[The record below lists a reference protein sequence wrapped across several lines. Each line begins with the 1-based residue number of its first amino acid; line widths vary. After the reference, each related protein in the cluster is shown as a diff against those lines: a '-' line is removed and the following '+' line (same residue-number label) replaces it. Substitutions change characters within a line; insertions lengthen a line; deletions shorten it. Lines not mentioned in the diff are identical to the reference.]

1 MSLSLSIFQIFNS
14 DRKEKIYT
22 RNVIDDRIEIFIN
35 ISKILCSYKIR
46 EQYLY
51 INFEL
56 ATEVIKF

>member
-56 ATEVIKF
+56 ATQVIKL